1 MKIALTIILSGM
13 ANICHATITYHLQ
26 LYEPKIKNYNAL
38 RKIQAGC
45 AYYNPVG
52 GGDRISILYMKA
64 SDDEYFVVG
73 LLASKSLEMKL
84 PNKVLKFIANRIV
97 NPKLSES
104 NSLDAAKDVLRVA
117 VEKAMDQAWINAL
130 RNEGESFSKLP
141 EYNRDNAGFDMNY
154 YEFFPI
160 EKNDITNPTTID
172 DTDLK
177 KSFFEDSV
185 LSFERT
191 LLAMNGNINKVEDSN
206 LKKPDFDRNITWQKY
221 RYDNLMDV
229 MSKLGSVG
237 YHHNNLKVSDW
248 PLANPKNW
256 DLPTTTPAD
265 FHSDVDSVCKYLMIL
280 QPTLK
285 KSELMPAMA
294 WKQNYGRWKA
304 TRCNLFVGDFA
315 MKALKL
321 STYPWGTRD
330 WNANILYDA
339 LPMDGNFIPLDWNE
353 AWLYATLGYPVFI
366 TTPKVGPAAHIGFA
380 FPVDIKTAIDAT
392 KLGTDAAAVKMKKEG
407 MVVQAG
413 SSTGKMIFNKGF
425 TADTGTRLYVYL
437 GHLLN

>member
-154 YEFFPI
+154 YEFFPV
-160 EKNDITNPTTID
+160 EK
-172 DTDLK
+172 
-177 KSFFEDSV
+177 
-185 LSFERT
+185 
-191 LLAMNGNINKVEDSN
+191 GN
-206 LKKPDFDRNITWQKY
+206 
-221 RYDNLMDV
+221 
-229 MSKLGSVG
+229 
-237 YHHNNLKVSDW
+237 
-248 PLANPKNW
+248 
-256 DLPTTTPAD
+256 
-265 FHSDVDSVCKYLMIL
+265 
-280 QPTLK
+280 
-285 KSELMPAMA
+285 
-294 WKQNYGRWKA
+294 A
-304 TRCNLFVGDFA
+304 T
-315 MKALKL
+315 
-321 STYPWGTRD
+321 
-330 WNANILYDA
+330 
-339 LPMDGNFIPLDWNE
+339 
-353 AWLYATLGYPVFI
+353 
-366 TTPKVGPAAHIGFA
+366 
-380 FPVDIKTAIDAT
+380 
-392 KLGTDAAAVKMKKEG
+392 
-407 MVVQAG
+407 
-413 SSTGKMIFNKGF
+413 
-425 TADTGTRLYVYL
+425 
-437 GHLLN
+437 